1 MFIVDFSFKIEARNS
16 ASHRVFVN
24 KSTGEFR
31 SSFVIYSIIESATS
45 EIVPSM
51 YFISTSYF
59 LIDVSLM
66 ILHFLFVPTTN
77 FAVSSILPI
86 VSYKPTLLMSDFE
99 RSEERRVG

>member
-1 MFIVDFSFKIEARNS
+1 MDFSFKIEARNS
-16 ASHRVFVN
+16 ASPRVFVN
-24 KSTGEFR
+24 SSICEFR
-31 SSFVIYSIIESATS
+31 FISAIYSIIESATS

-51 YFISTSYF
+51 YFIYTSYF

-86 VSYKPTLLMSDFE
+86 VADRPTLVISDFE
-99 RSEERRVG
+99 FS